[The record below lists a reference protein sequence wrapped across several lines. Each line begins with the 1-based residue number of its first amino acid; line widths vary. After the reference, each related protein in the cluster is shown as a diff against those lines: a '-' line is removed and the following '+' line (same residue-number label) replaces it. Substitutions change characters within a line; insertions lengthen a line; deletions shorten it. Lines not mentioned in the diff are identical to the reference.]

1 MMRALRN
8 HTEPWTQFP
17 CQNLSLLIDRLSK
30 SVDEP
35 GNHQHKDESLRE
47 RNNFK
52 NPFNENNDAYNC
64 AFKNWLRAWETHP
77 EAESIYVKTT
87 SPLFLGTGNA
97 NLHEAGVQ
105 LLRPWGVPYL
115 PAAGIKGA
123 LSTWLAKNGG
133 NNWKRGQTKKSDY
146 QTEIFGGVPETQK
159 QAFAGSVLF
168 ADAWL
173 DASASGKSAW
183 FAPDIITPHHQS
195 YYQGTTFPDG
205 ISNPVP
211 ISVSALRKGLVF
223 VITLVGPQDHRSFL
237 FDVLKDLLENGGIGA
252 KTSVGYG
259 RFRVYK
265 SIRSIRE
272 NLGQVF
278 KIDELETLL
287 EDIRCDDRKT
297 LSSDFQSALKRLAI
311 GTLPLDDRYH
321 SKVFALLKDFL
332 PQRLF
337 RAKLEREKPSSLDDA
352 NKLRKDLKIKGK
364 DISGSDPDY
373 RTIFNLCFGLVL
385 NGEVKGTWLE
395 HYAYSWDDWNPSLD
409 ELYEIV
415 ENKNSHRW
423 PLLEDLAEHL
433 RKRNDLPKDD
443 RDLLLEEI
451 DT

>member
-1 MMRALRN
+1 MRALRN
-8 HTEPWTQFP
+8 HTDLWRQFP

-35 GNHQHKDESLRE
+35 GSHQHKDESLRE

-52 NPFNENNDAYNC
+52 NPINENNDAYNC
-64 AFKNWLRAWETHP
+64 AFKNCLRAWETHP
-77 EAESIYVKTT
+77 DAESIYVKTT

-211 ISVSALRKGLVF
+211 ISVSTLRKGLVF
-223 VITLVGPQDHRSFL
+223 VVTLVGPQDRRSFL

-259 RFRVYK
+259 RCRVYK
-265 SIRSIRE
+265 STTSIRE
-272 NLGQVF
+272 TLGRVC

-287 EDIRCDDRKT
+287 DDVWKGNLET
-297 LSSDFQSALKRLAI
+297 LSSDFQSALKRLPVE
-311 GTLPLDDRYH
+311 TMPLDKEQY
-321 SKVFALLKDFL
+321 SEVFALLKDLL

-337 RAKLEREKPSSLDDA
+337 RAKLERQKPSSLKEA
-352 NKLRKDLKIKGK
+352 KNLRGDLNIKDG

-373 RTIFNLCFGLVL
+373 RAIFNLCFGLVS
-385 NGEVKGTWLE
+385 NGELKGTWLE
-395 HYAYSWDDWNPSLD
+395 NYAYSWDEWNPSLD

-415 ENKNSHRW
+415 DNKNSHRW
-423 PLLEDLAEHL
+423 PLLGDLAEHL
-433 RKRNDLPKDD
+433 RKRNDLAEDD